1 MTKKISKKD
10 IRQTVE
16 GAVSQ
21 ALTAFEITVP
31 SARTKKAIEKATK
44 KLSSEVKRELKKKNK
59 AAKTKAPVASEKK
72 DAEKKNGKRVKVE
85 ALVVG

>member
-21 ALTAFEITVP
+21 ALTALEITVP
-31 SARTKKAIEKATK
+31 SKRTKKAIEKATK
-44 KLSSEVKRELKKKNK
+44 KLSSEVKRELKKKDK
-59 AAKTKAPVASEKK
+59 AKTKAPVAS
-72 DAEKKNGKRVKVE
+72 DKKNGKRVKVE
-85 ALVVG
+85 SLA

>member
-21 ALTAFEITVP
+21 ALTALQITVP
-31 SARTKKAIEKATK
+31 SKRTKKAIEKATK
-44 KLSSEVKRELKKKNK
+44 KLSSEVKRELKKKDK
-59 AAKTKAPVASEKK
+59 AQLKAPVASEK
-72 DAEKKNGKRVKVE
+72 KKNGKRVKVE
-85 ALVVG
+85 SVVVG